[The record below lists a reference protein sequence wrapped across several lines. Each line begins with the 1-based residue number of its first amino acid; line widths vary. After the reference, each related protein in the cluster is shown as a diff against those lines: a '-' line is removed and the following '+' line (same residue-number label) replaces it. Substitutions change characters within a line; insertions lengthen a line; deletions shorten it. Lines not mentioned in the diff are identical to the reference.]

1 MTKSKEKNNKME
13 QELKDVVRKTGTSII
28 GIVCKDGIVMAAD
41 RQVSAGQ
48 SLVVGKKEQKV
59 IQINDYAVA
68 SWCGGASDA
77 QLLKKIVQAE
87 LRLKQLQSNE
97 RPTIKQVANLFA
109 MMSYRNIRQ
118 FSTIISVVGTLI
130 AGYNEDGS
138 FEIYSISP
146 DGSISKVDDYDANFG
161 SGMPYILGVLEA
173 NYNKNIDLK
182 QGVDLAIKCLKAST
196 QRDTASGYGIDIF
209 TISGD
214 TIKHEV
220 KKEIVS
226 ELKDQKN

>member
-68 SWCGGASDA
+68 SWCGTASDA
-77 QLLKKIVQAE
+77 QFLKKIVQAE
-87 LRLKQLQSNE
+87 LRLKHLHSGE

-109 MMSYRNIRQ
+109 TMSYRNIRQ
-118 FSTIISVVGTLI
+118 FSMIPSIVGTLI
-130 AGYNEDGS
+130 GGYNEDGIM
-138 FEIYSISP
+138 ELYSIEP
-146 DGSISKVDDYDANFG
+146 AGSVIKVDEYDANFG
-161 SGMPYILGVLEA
+161 SGMPYMLGVLEA
-173 NYNKNIDLK
+173 NYKKDMDLK
-182 QGVDLAIKCLKAST
+182 QGIDLATQCLKAST

-209 TISGD
+209 TITKEG
-214 TIKHEV
+214 INHEV
-220 KKEIVS
+220 KQEITS
-226 ELKDQKN
+226 EFKDEKK